1 MDETNSKEQ
10 TEQKEEEKKAQIFT
24 LRTTVGQEKT
34 TADMIDARA
43 KNFNLSDV
51 LCVLAPPDIRGY
63 IFVEVFGGKHFVE
76 RVRHG
81 IKHAKGLVGGEVPL
95 EQLEQFLIPKPKV
108 VKMNIGDIVELISG
122 PFRGER
128 AKIIRIDESKEEI
141 TVELFEATVP
151 IPVTV
156 RGDAVK
162 IIERKEEPEKES

>member
-1 MDETNSKEQ
+1 MA
-10 TEQKEEEKKAQIFT
+10 EEESKGQTQERQEERKSQIFAV
-24 LRTTVGQEKT
+24 RTTVGQEKT

-43 KNFNLSDV
+43 KNFNLTDV
-51 LCVLAPPDIRGY
+51 LSILAPPDIRGY
-63 IFVEVFGGKHFVE
+63 IFVEVFGGRHFIE
-76 RVRHG
+76 RVRQG

-108 VKMNIGDIVELISG
+108 VRMNIGDIVELISG

-128 AKIIRIDESKEEI
+128 AKIIRIDEGKEEI

-162 IIERKEEPEKES
+162 VIERKEEAEKES

>member
-1 MDETNSKEQ
+1 MEGVH
-10 TEQKEEEKKAQIFT
+10 EERRPQIFAI
-24 LRTTVGQEKT
+24 RTTVGQEKT

-43 KNFNLSDV
+43 KNFNLSDL

-63 IFVEVFGGKHFVE
+63 VFVEVFGGRHLVE
-76 RVRHG
+76 RVRYG

-95 EQLEQFLIPKPKV
+95 QQLEQFLIPKPKV
-108 VKMNIGDIVELISG
+108 IRMNIGDVVELTSG

-128 AKIIRIDESKEEI
+128 ARIIRIDESKEEI

-162 IIERKEEPEKES
+162 IIERKEEAKKEEG